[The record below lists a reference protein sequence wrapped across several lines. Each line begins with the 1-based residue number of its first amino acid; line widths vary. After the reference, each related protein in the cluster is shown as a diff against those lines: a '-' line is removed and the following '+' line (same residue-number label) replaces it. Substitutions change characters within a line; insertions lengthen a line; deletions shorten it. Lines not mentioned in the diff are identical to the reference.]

1 MSGRWSIIVP
11 EATTNLLS
19 NPSFET
25 NTTGWAVTAGGS
37 IARSAVY
44 SVYGL
49 YSLAVT
55 PDADVNDGVTTSFAA
70 TNGVTYTFSVYVRGV
85 AGVPYRLVFANAGW
99 THVSSYTDIVGDGE
113 WHRYELTYTA
123 VATETLYVW
132 VVKNNSAS
140 TGVFYIDA
148 AQVEAK
154 AYSTTYCDGSID
166 PPREFYS
173 SGCTWSGV
181 SHASTSSR
189 SATSRAGGVEK
200 NLEDE
205 YGFIEMDDVGTGAPT
220 LKILTTPYIALDGD
234 YYDNT
239 RIEGRV
245 FTILGAIR
253 GNSLANYQAL
263 RNELIDA
270 LFANAA
276 REPVLIRYDG
286 SERKIELAAHYAA
299 GLEGGESVNFIEKL
313 ALRFVAPYP
322 YWREV
327 VE

>member
-11 EATTNLLS
+11 EATTNLIT

-25 NTTGWAVTAGGS
+25 NVAGWAVSAGGTV
-37 IARSAVY
+37 ARSALY
-44 SVYGL
+44 SVFGL

-55 PDADVNDGVTTSFAA
+55 LDADANDGINTSFAA
-70 TNGVTYTFSVYVRGV
+70 TNGVTYTFSIYVKGV
-85 AGVPYRLVFANAGW
+85 NAIPYRLVFANAAW
-99 THVSSYTDIVGDGE
+99 THVSGYRDFTGDGE
-113 WHRYELTYTA
+113 WHRYELTYKA
-123 VATETLYVW
+123 VATETLFVW
-132 VVKNNSAS
+132 LVKNNNAS
-140 TGVFYIDA
+140 TGTFYIDA

-154 AYSTTYCDGSID
+154 AYATTYCDGSID

-189 SATSRAGGVEK
+189 SGTSRAGGLEK

-205 YGFIEMDDVGTGAPT
+205 YGFIEIDDVGTGAPT

-234 YYDNT
+234 FYDNT

-245 FTILGAIR
+245 FTILGAIH
-253 GNSLANYQAL
+253 GTSLANYQAL

-286 SERKIELAAHYAA
+286 GERKIEIAAHYAA

-327 VE
+327 IE